1 MKNVLTQ
8 FGAAL
13 IMLMVLL
20 VPRGTW
26 AQEQQN
32 GRFSIGLTAGPT
44 TWDTGFDDLQT
55 PGWPEHLGGHVVGEV
70 ELQYK
75 YRNFG
80 IFASLAA
87 DPHRWGENRAAM
99 AGVRHD
105 IVSYKRLHFYGQAS
119 VGILEAPSF
128 LEYCGSYEYRKGDCH
143 ASASHTVET
152 YVGWGGGVREVDV
165 TTPGSSPEFCN
176 WINLSAGFGVRLDL
190 SKHFDL
196 ELARGTYEA
205 VYAISPRFAFR
216 TGFRIKL

>member
-13 IMLMVLL
+13 IMAMILL

-26 AQEQQN
+26 AQEQEN

-55 PGWPEHLGGHVVGEV
+55 PGWPEHLGGHIVGEV
-70 ELQYK
+70 ELEYK
-75 YRNFG
+75 YKDFG
-80 IFASLAA
+80 FFASLAA

-105 IVSYKRLHFYGQAS
+105 IVSKGRFHLFGQAS
-119 VGILEAPSF
+119 MGILEAPTF
-128 LEYCGSYEYRKGDCH
+128 EDYCGSYEYKKGDCH
-143 ASASHTVET
+143 ASARVCFMQLEA
-152 YVGWGGGVREVDV
+152 YGGGAQEEEHCNGPFNP
-165 TTPGSSPEFCN
+165 TYCN
-176 WINLSAGFGVRLDL
+176 WLNLSAGFGLRINL

-196 ELARGTYEA
+196 EPARATYEA
-205 VYAISPRFAFR
+205 VYGISPRFAFR

>member
-1 MKNVLTQ
+1 MKNVLAQ

-13 IMLMVLL
+13 IMAMVLL

-26 AQEQQN
+26 AQEQEN

-75 YRNFG
+75 YHNFG

-87 DPHRWGENRAAM
+87 DPHRWGENRAVM

-128 LEYCGSYEYRKGDCH
+128 LPYCGSYEYKKGDCH
-143 ASASHTVET
+143 ASAKYCFFKLEE
-152 YVGWGGGVREVDV
+152 YGGGAAPEEYCDG
-165 TTPGSSPEFCN
+165 PHYPEFCN
-176 WINLSAGFGVRLDL
+176 WINLSAGFGVRLNL